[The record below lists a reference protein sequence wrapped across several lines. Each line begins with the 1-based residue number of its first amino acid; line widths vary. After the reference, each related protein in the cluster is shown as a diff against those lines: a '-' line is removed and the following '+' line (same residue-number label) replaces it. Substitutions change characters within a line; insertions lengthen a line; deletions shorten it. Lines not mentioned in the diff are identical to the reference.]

1 MSQTDLEKLAELL
14 KNPINIAITSH
25 YNPDGDAVGSS
36 LALYHVLIQSG
47 HNVSVLFPNRFPA
60 FLNWIEGSDRCMFFD
75 QDKAAVTGI
84 LSKADLIFCLDY
96 NAPKRLGEMGES
108 LKEATAFKILIDHH
122 PAPELESFSKAF
134 HDTKFSSTSELIY
147 QFLSQLNLTE
157 KINLQAA
164 ESLYTGIITDTGS
177 LSFSCNRPETYRII
191 AKLIE
196 KGLDAER
203 AHRLI
208 YDNFTEGRMRLLGYS
223 IYRKMMVF
231 PEYHTALIP
240 LTISELEEFQYEQ
253 GDTEGLVNYPL
264 SMKTI
269 NMSVMMVQR
278 ADRIRLSFRSKGDFH
293 VNEIASRYFAGGGHR
308 NAAGGDSFV
317 SMEDTILKIREILP
331 LFTEKL
337 NFEIK

>member
-36 LALYHVLIQSG
+36 LAIYHMFKQSG
-47 HNVSVLFPNRFPA
+47 HNVSVIFPNRFPG
-60 FLNWIEGSDRCMFFD
+60 FLNWLKDSDKCLYFD
-75 QDKAAVTGI
+75 QNKMAATGA
-84 LSKADLIFCLDY
+84 LQNADLIFCLDY
-96 NAPKRLGEMGES
+96 NAPNRLGDMS
-108 LKEATAFKILIDHH
+108 QALTEANGFKILIDHH
-122 PAPELESFSKAF
+122 PGPDTASFSLTF
-134 HDTKFSSTSELIY
+134 HDTLVSSTSELVY
-147 QFLSQLNLTE
+147 QFLDRLNLTS
-157 KINLQAA
+157 KINLQVA
-164 ESLYTGIITDTGS
+164 ECLYTGIITDTGS
-177 LSFSCNRPETYRII
+177 LSFNCNRPETYLIV

-196 KGLDAER
+196 KGLNAER

-223 IYRKMMVF
+223 IYRKMMLL
-231 PEYHTALIP
+231 PEYHTAIIP

-278 ADRIRLSFRSKGDFH
+278 KDRIRLSFRSKGDFH
-293 VNEIASRYFAGGGHR
+293 VNEIATRYFAGGGHR

-317 SMEDTILKIREILP
+317 SMEDTILKIKEILP
-331 LFTEKL
+331 LFAKKL
-337 NFEIK
+337 NFEII